1 MDPLVWR
8 AKVGLITTSGQ
19 VITEPR
25 YYALAPEGVSF
36 HTSRMLNPGTGL
48 EGMVEMERN
57 AGRAVEELSTADV
70 DAIAYCCTVSGALRG
85 IDDDRAFCRDVEE
98 RWGIPT
104 TSTMLASVEA
114 LQHLGAK
121 RVVVTSPYPHDR
133 HEAEQSYLEA
143 AGIEVLGIHGMG
155 LDGGRAYAAV
165 PPDEIERFCVEH
177 WDERADALFVSCMNF
192 DAIAVAEALEERLGV
207 PVVTSHTATLWRALA
222 LAGVEDPIPGTGR
235 LLAERRETARAAQ
248 PVSGHEA

>member
-1 MDPLVWR
+1 MEPLTWR
-8 AKVGLITTSGQ
+8 ARVGLITTSGQ

-25 YYALAPEGVSF
+25 YYALAPRGVSF
-36 HTSRMLNPGTGL
+36 HTSRMLNPGNGL
-48 EGMVEMERN
+48 EGLVEMERN
-57 AGRAVEELSTADV
+57 AGRAVEELATADV

-85 IDDDRAFCRDVEE
+85 LEDDRAFCRDVHQ

-104 TSTMLASVEA
+104 TSTMLACVEA

-121 RVVVTSPYPHDR
+121 QVVVTSPYMEDH
-133 HEAEQSYLEA
+133 HEAERSYLEA
-143 AGIEVLGIHGMG
+143 AGIGVLSIHGMG
-155 LDGGRAYAAV
+155 LSGGREFSAV

-192 DAIAVAEALEERLGV
+192 DAIAVAEKLEERLGA

-222 LAGVEDPIPGTGR
+222 LAGIEDPVPGTGC
-235 LLAERRETARAAQ
+235 LLAERREA
-248 PVSGHEA
+248 VSV